1 MTVHEL
7 IEELQKIPNQNMPAY
22 LEYEQEYD
30 DGDGY
35 MESYPICSE
44 VCNCYIDESMEQ
56 PRVIIL

>member
-7 IEELQKIPNQNMPAY
+7 IEELQKITNQNMPAY

-30 DGDGY
+30 DGDGW
-35 MESYPICSE
+35 MECYPVYDE
-44 VCNCYIDESMEQ
+44 VCDCYIDKSMEQ